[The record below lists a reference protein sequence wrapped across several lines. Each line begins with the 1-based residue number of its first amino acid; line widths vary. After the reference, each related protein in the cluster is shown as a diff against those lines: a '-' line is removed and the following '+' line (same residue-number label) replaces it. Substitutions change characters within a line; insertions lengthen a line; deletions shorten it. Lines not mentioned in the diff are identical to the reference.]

1 MTSPDADTSDLSP
14 FEQKLATYSE
24 VAVGQPTPA
33 PDEVNQAMIRH
44 WVEAMG
50 DELPVY
56 TDEAAAAASVHGQ
69 IVAPPVMLQA
79 WVMRGI
85 TGGRGSA
92 DGTPTP
98 QDELY
103 DLLDSNGFSSV
114 VATNCEQTYVRY
126 LTLGDRLSMSTVIES
141 VSPEKQTG
149 LGIGHFV
156 TTRADYSDQ
165 DGNLVG
171 SMKFRILKFKPGTGR
186 TAKKPAAEAAPTKA
200 DDEKPRPLRPRPSLN
215 EDNRWWFEAAKQG
228 ELRIQRCTACNE
240 LRHPP
245 GPACP
250 HCGSFDW
257 DTVVASGKGTIYSFV
272 VTHYPKVP
280 AFDYPLPIVL
290 VELEEGVRQV
300 SNLLGVEPDQVQIGT
315 PVQVEFV
322 EFDDELTLPQFRP
335 VAGGSD

>member
-1 MTSPDADTSDLSP
+1 MAEETTP
-14 FEQKLATYSE
+14 FEDELAGYAE
-24 VAVGQPTPA
+24 VAVGEPTPA

-50 DELPVY
+50 DELPIY
-56 TDEAAAAASVHGQ
+56 TDEAAARSSVHGQ
-69 IVAPPVMLQA
+69 VVAPPVMLQA

-126 LTLGDRLSMSTVIES
+126 LKLGDRLSMSTVIES

-156 TTRADYSDQ
+156 TTRADYADQ

-186 TAKKPAAEAAPTKA
+186 SAKKEAEAATSES
-200 DDEKPRPLRPRPSLN
+200 EKPRPLRPRPSLN
-215 EDNRWWFEAAKQG
+215 EDNRWWFEAAKAG
-228 ELRIQRCTACNE
+228 ELRIQRCASCGE

-250 HCGSFDW
+250 ECNSFEW
-257 DTVVASGKGTIYSFV
+257 DTVLAGGKGTVYSYV
-272 VTHYPKVP
+272 VTHYPQVP

-300 SNLLGVEPDQVQIGT
+300 SNLLGVEPDDVEIGT
-315 PVQVEFV
+315 PVEVTFV
-322 EFDDELTLPQFRP
+322 DFDDELTLPQFRP
-335 VAGGSD
+335 VAPTTSGAS

>member
-1 MTSPDADTSDLSP
+1 VGELSP
-14 FEQKLATYSE
+14 FEEQLAGYAEQS
-24 VAVGQPTPA
+24 VGAPTPA

-50 DELPVY
+50 DELPIY
-56 TDEAAAAASVHGQ
+56 TDADAAAASVHGQ

-85 TGGRGSA
+85 TGGRASA
-92 DGTPTP
+92 DGKPSI
-98 QDELY
+98 QNELY
-103 DLLDSNGFSSV
+103 ALLDDAGFSSV

-141 VSPEKQTG
+141 VSGEKQTG

-171 SMKFRILKFKPGTGR
+171 SMRFRILKFKPGTGR
-186 TAKKPAAEAAPTKA
+186 TAKKAPEAEATEATL
-200 DDEKPRPLRPRPSLN
+200 PRPNRPRLSLN
-215 EDNRWWFEAAKQG
+215 EDNRFWFDAAARN
-228 ELRIQRCTACNE
+228 ELLIQRCKGCGD

-250 HCGSFDW
+250 SCGSFEW
-257 DTVVASGKGTIYSFV
+257 DTVESSGKGTVYSFV
-272 VTHYPKVP
+272 ITHHPQVP
-280 AFDYPLPIVL
+280 AFGYPLPVVL
-290 VELEEGVRQV
+290 IELEEGTRLV
-300 SNLLGVEPDQVQIGT
+300 SNLVGVEPDDVEIGM
-315 PVQVEFV
+315 PVEVTFV

-335 VAGGSD
+335 VAPATATSGAT